1 MNAFRASGHLL
12 GAALAAVLATSAAAG
27 AQTASGGYEPKVGQ
41 PGKDVVWVP
50 TPPEM
55 VERMMDLAKVT
66 TADLVVDLGS
76 GDGRNVIAAA
86 KRGARARG
94 VEYNPDLVEL
104 SRRRAAEEGVAERAT
119 FVQGD
124 MYEADFSDATV
135 LALFLLPENL
145 RKLMPKFVE
154 LKPGTRI
161 VANTFGLS
169 GWTPE
174 ATTRLEDGCR
184 SWCEAMLYI
193 VPARVQGAWTFQG
206 GTLDLQQVH
215 QTITGTLTKDGEVV
229 PIESATI
236 RGDAI
241 GFTAAGVRYTGRVK
255 GDRIEGTQTSGG
267 RERPFAARR
276 EPAQSPPAV

>member
-1 MNAFRASGHLL
+1 MKGFRSSALL
-12 GAALAAVLATSAAAG
+12 VFATLAAVLTNAAALR

-50 TPPEM
+50 NPPEM
-55 VERMMDLAKVT
+55 VERMMDLAQVT
-66 TADLVVDLGS
+66 PDDLVVDLGS

-94 VEYNPDLVEL
+94 VEYNADLVEL
-104 SRRRAAEEGVAERAT
+104 SRRRAAEAGVGDRAT
-119 FVQGD
+119 FVEGD
-124 MYEADFSDATV
+124 MYEADFADATV

-145 RKLMPKFVE
+145 RKLTPKFVE

-174 ATTRLEDGCR
+174 ATTRMEDGCR

-193 VPARVQGAWTFQG
+193 VPARVQGTWKMED
-206 GTLDLQQVH
+206 GTLDLQQTY
-215 QTITGTLTKDGEVV
+215 QTITGTLTTGGQTAALEEAAV
-229 PIESATI
+229 
-236 RGDAI
+236 RGDEVS
-241 GFTAAGVRYTGRVK
+241 FTAAGVQYRGRID
-255 GDRIEGTQTSGG
+255 GNRIEGTRTSGNG
-267 RERPFAARR
+267 ERPF
-276 EPAQSPPAV
+276 SAVR